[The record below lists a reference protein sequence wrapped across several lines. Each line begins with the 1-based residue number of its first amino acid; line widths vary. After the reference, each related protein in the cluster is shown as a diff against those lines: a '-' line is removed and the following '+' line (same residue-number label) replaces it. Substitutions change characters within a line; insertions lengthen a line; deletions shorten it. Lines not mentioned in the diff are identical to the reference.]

1 MAEKTDL
8 NKVVDKV
15 LVSEEELQRRIAE
28 LGAQLSEDYEGKD
41 VICVCILRGAVHFFS
56 DLVRHMTCMTELD
69 FMSISSYGNGKRTSG
84 IVRIAKDMDTSITGR
99 HVLIIEDIMDSGHTL
114 KHLKKVLEAREPAS
128 LKICCLLD
136 KPSAENAISHRTI
149 PASSYPTNSC
159 WATGWTSTTS
169 TATCPTWEFSSR
181 NITNNKK
188 LRKFIIC

>member
-69 FMSISSYGNGKRTSG
+69 FMSISSYGNGK
-84 IVRIAKDMDTSITGR
+84 
-99 HVLIIEDIMDSGHTL
+99 
-114 KHLKKVLEAREPAS
+114 
-128 LKICCLLD
+128 
-136 KPSAENAISHRTI
+136 SAHSQGYGYQHNRPPRAHNRGYNGQWPYS
-149 PASSYPTNSC
+149 
-159 WATGWTSTTS
+159 
-169 TATCPTWEFSSR
+169 
-181 NITNNKK
+181 
-188 LRKFIIC
+188 

>member
-84 IVRIAKDMDTSITGR
+84 IVRISKDLDNSITNR
-99 HVLIIEDIMDSGHTL
+99 HVLIIEDIMDSGLTL
-114 KHLKKVLEAREPAS
+114 NHLTNILKTRQPAS
-128 LKICCLLD
+128 LRIACLLD
-136 KPSAENAISHRTI
+136 KPERRECAISPDYVGFVI
-149 PASSYPTNSC
+149 PN
-159 WATGWTSTTS
+159 
-169 TATCPTWEFSSR
+169 EFVIGYGLDYMGHFR
-181 NITNNKK
+181 NLPYVGVKK
-188 LRKFIIC
+188 TDQ

>member
-69 FMSISSYGNGKRTSG
+69 FMSISSYCNGKRTSG

-114 KHLKKVLEAREPAS
+114 KHLKKVLEARDPAS

-136 KPSAENAISHRTI
+136 KPSRRECDITPDYTGFVI
-149 PASSYPTNSC
+149 PN
-159 WATGWTSTTS
+159 
-169 TATCPTWEFSSR
+169 EFVLGYGLDFNNFYR
-181 NITNNKK
+181 NLPYVGVLKPEYYE
-188 LRKFIIC
+188 

>member
-8 NKVVDKV
+8 NRVVDKV

-136 KPSAENAISHRTI
+136 KPSRRECDIT
-149 PASSYPTNSC
+149 PDYTNSC
-159 WATGWTSTTS
+159 WATGWTLTTS